1 MAKVGEF
8 EEKSSAE
15 LKEHKGWLGSYL
27 QKKNLD
33 DTREFV
39 ESIL

>member
-1 MAKVGEF
+1 MATVGEF

-15 LKEHKGWLGSYL
+15 LKEHKGSAHIWE
-27 QKKNLD
+27 KKNLD